1 MLRVVVYFFLL
12 KETYFTSDLKCINEK
27 LCIMKK
33 ITFNMVNSSALL
45 KNYILLFTLLFS
57 TSFLTSLLAQSA
69 TQVDVTGTTTT
80 NTISNNVSTVV
91 DPNLVVSSN
100 GTINGFI
107 VTITGTYMSGD
118 VLTYTGTLPSG
129 VTATAFSSLT
139 HSLVFSGSTT
149 AANWQTLLRTVRIK
163 TVSAT
168 CFPESRQVS
177 FIAGNAYYNPLN
189 GHFYYQSTSNTSWT
203 DAKTGAEASSL
214 FGLQGYL
221 ATVTSQ
227 AENSF
232 ISVLLGQDSWIG
244 CSDRYSEI
252 NSALGYTLYASTT
265 NSGGTNNNGNAEGY
279 WYWVTGPERGTKMR
293 TGNDNNQNNYHIG
306 GVVSGIYQNWA
317 GSEPND
323 WNSTSF
329 GDEDYGHMYT
339 SSGLWNDYPNSS
351 SIRSVWEY
359 GGMPNDNTNSQ
370 IVFTRNIYINGAPSG
385 TINGGN
391 VTVCSG
397 TNSTVLTISGFS
409 GSVVRWEY
417 SLDNFLT
424 TPVNVASTSTS
435 LTVTNLTQTRY
446 YRAIVNSTSGCTN
459 LATSSTP
466 IYVSTTIA
474 GNIVATNN
482 TICPGSQAS
491 FSLFGNNGAVVYWQV
506 STNASFTSGNTTIA
520 NTTTALNYTLST
532 AGTYYFR
539 AFVQNNGCNIVST
552 PGYTITVTAGT
563 PPVGGT
569 VTNAQH
575 CSGSAT
581 GSLSLSGHTG
591 NVQYWQYST
600 DGGIVWTNVSN
611 TTTSISYS
619 NLTADRKYR
628 AIIANGSC
636 GTATS
641 SIGQVTVI
649 GSNVCVWLGTTSNNW
664 GTSSNW
670 QCGVIGD
677 LGKDVLVSPTATY
690 DLHLDQART
699 IGSFNF
705 NGSNKTVVLGA
716 NTLTANYFIG
726 ANATNR
732 VKTNGTGKLKMNI
745 GNASSLVFPVGNS
758 SYNPVTISNNTG
770 NTDAFAVSV
779 LDEVYLNGY
788 SGTVISTPRVKR
800 TWDISKTY
808 ANAGSGVG
816 FVFNWNAGEDY
827 NITAPMLN
835 HYNGTDWDPQNGAN
849 TYTAY
854 SLNYTSYT
862 GTFSPFA
869 ISSVNNP
876 LPVELTSFQAN
887 CNSEI
892 GRTITWSTASEH
904 NSSHFEILKSRDGY
918 NWISIHVESA
928 AGNSTVDLNYSF
940 LDDEKSNGLVYYRLV
955 QVDVD
960 GATKEYDAI
969 TSDCEGVTDELI
981 VTVYPNPSNKTFTVQ
996 MELEEDENVEMVI
1009 YDVNGSVA
1017 HSQLLKGVKG
1027 SNTIFIN
1034 DLSINSGFY
1043 YINFIQKAGKT
1054 IVLKHCVL

>member
-1 MLRVVVYFFLL
+1 MKNLVLSNQNVKAIKSVLLTALVVFNLFFQV
-12 KETYFTSDLKCINEK
+12 FGQI
-27 LCIMKK
+27 
-33 ITFNMVNSSALL
+33 
-45 KNYILLFTLLFS
+45 
-57 TSFLTSLLAQSA
+57 A
-69 TQVDVTGTTTT
+69 TQVDVSGTTTT
-80 NTISNNVSTVV
+80 NTINNNVSTVV
-91 DPNLVVSSN
+91 DPNLVVNSN

-107 VTITGTYMSGD
+107 VTITGTYMPGD
-118 VLTYTGTLPSG
+118 VLTYTGALPSG
-129 VTATAFSSLT
+129 ITSSPFNTLT
-139 HSLVFSGSTT
+139 HSLVFSGTTT
-149 AANWQTLLRTVRIK
+149 AANWQTLLRTVK
-163 TVSAT
+163 LQTVSAT

-189 GHFYYQSTSNTSWT
+189 GHFYYQSTANTSWT
-203 DAKTGAEASSL
+203 DAKNNAALSSL

-252 NSALGYTLYASTT
+252 NTALGYTLYASSS
-265 NSGGTNNNGNAEGY
+265 NSGGTNNNANAEGY

-293 TGNDNNQNNYHIG
+293 NGNDNNQNNYHVG
-306 GVVSGIYQNWA
+306 AVVAGIYQNWA

-339 SSGLWNDYPNSS
+339 SNGLWNDYPNTS

-370 IVFTRNIYINGAPSG
+370 IVFTRNLYINGAPSG
-385 TINGGN
+385 TISGGN

-397 TNSTVLTISGFS
+397 TNSTVLTLTGFT
-409 GSVVRWEY
+409 GTVVRWEY

-424 TPVNVASTSTS
+424 SPVTVASTSIS

-446 YRAIVNSTSGCTN
+446 YRAIVNSSSGCSN

-466 IYVSTTIA
+466 IYISNTIA

-491 FSLFGNNGAVVYWQV
+491 FSLFGNNGNVVSWQV
-506 STNASFTSGNTTIA
+506 STSSTFASGNTTIA
-520 NTTTALNYTLST
+520 NTTNALNYTLNT

-539 AFVQNNGCNIVST
+539 ALVQNNGCTQVYT

-569 VTNAQH
+569 VSNAQH
-575 CSGSAT
+575 CSGSASGT
-581 GSLSLSGHTG
+581 LTLSGHTG
-591 NVQYWQYST
+591 SVQYWQYSV

-611 TTTSISYS
+611 TTTSIAYS

-628 AIIANGSC
+628 AILANGSC

-649 GSNVCVWLGTTSNNW
+649 GANVCVWIGTTSTDW
-664 GTSSNW
+664 GTSANW

-677 LGKDVLVSPTATY
+677 LGKDVLVSSTATY

-732 VKTNGTGKLKMNI
+732 VKTNGAGKLKMNV
-745 GNASSLVFPVGNS
+745 GNASSLAFPVGNS
-758 SYNPVTISNNTG
+758 AYNPVTITNNSG
-770 NTDAFAVSV
+770 NTDAFSVRV
-779 LDEVYLNGY
+779 LDEVYANGY
-788 SGTVISTPRVKR
+788 SGTVITTPRVKR

-816 FVFNWNAGEDY
+816 FVFNWNAGEDV
-827 NITAPMLN
+827 NITAPLLN
-835 HYNGTDWDPQNGAN
+835 HFNGTDWDAQNGAN
-849 TYTAY
+849 SYTTY
-854 SLNYTSYT
+854 SLNYFSYT

-887 CNSEI
+887 CLENEGREI
-892 GRTITWSTASEH
+892 SWSTASEH
-904 NSSHFEILKSRDGY
+904 NSSYFEVLKSRDGY
-918 NWISIHVESA
+918 NWSSIKVMSA
-928 AGNSTVDLNYSF
+928 AGNSSIDLNYSF
-940 LDDEKSNGLVYYRLV
+940 IDEDKTNGIIYYKLV
-955 QVDVD
+955 QVDID
-960 GATKEYDAI
+960 GAQKVYDAI
-969 TSDCEGVTDELI
+969 SSDCNLQQETI
-981 VTVYPNPSNKTFTVQ
+981 ISIYPNPSAQSFMVQ
-996 MELEEDENVEMVI
+996 MDLENDENIEMVI
-1009 YDVNGSVA
+1009 YNLNGSVA
-1017 HSQLLKGVKG
+1017 YRQAINGNKG
-1027 SNTIFIN
+1027 SNTIFVN
-1034 DLSINSGFY
+1034 DLNLKSGFY
-1043 YINFIQKAGKT
+1043 NIYFTQEAGKS
-1054 IVLKHCVL
+1054 IIIKHCVL

>member
-1 MLRVVVYFFLL
+1 MANN
-12 KETYFTSDLKCINEK
+12 KTEPSDRSITFNAK
-27 LCIMKK
+27 LCIMFK
-33 ITFNMVNSSALL
+33 S
-45 KNYILLFTLLFS
+45 KNLSRKRTINPLSTTLIYTLIIGAISVFKS
-57 TSFLTSLLAQSA
+57 HAQTA

-118 VLTYTGTLPSG
+118 MLTYTGALPSG
-129 VTATAFSSLT
+129 VTAAPFSTLT
-139 HSLVFSGSTT
+139 HSLVFSGTTT
-149 AANWQTLLRTVRIK
+149 AANWQTLLRTVK
-163 TVSAT
+163 LQTVSAT

-177 FIAGNAYYNPLN
+177 FIAGNAYYNPIN
-189 GHFYYQSTSNTSWT
+189 GHFYYPYTNNTSWT
-203 DAKTGAEASSL
+203 DAKAFADASSL

-244 CSDRYSEI
+244 CSDRFSEI
-252 NSALGYTLYASTT
+252 NSALGYTLYASSSNT
-265 NSGGTNNNGNAEGY
+265 GGTNNNANAEGY
-279 WYWVTGPERGTKMR
+279 WYWVTGPERGTQMR
-293 TGNDNNQNNYHIG
+293 TGNDNNQSNYHIG
-306 GVVSGIYQNWA
+306 SVISGIYQNWA

-323 WNSTSF
+323 WNSTKF
-329 GDEDYGHMYT
+329 GDEDYGHMY
-339 SSGLWNDYPNSS
+339 SSGGIWNDYPNTS

-397 TNSTVLTISGFS
+397 TNSTVLTLSGFT
-409 GSVVRWEY
+409 GTVVRWEY

-424 TPVNVASTSTS
+424 TPVNVASTSTT
-435 LTVTNLTQTRY
+435 LTVSNLTQTRY
-446 YRAIVNSTSGCTN
+446 YRAIVNSSSGCTN
-459 LATSSTP
+459 LATSSTA
-466 IYVSTTIA
+466 IYISTTVA

-491 FSLFGNNGAVVYWQV
+491 FSLFGNFGSVVSWQV
-506 STNASFTSGNTTIA
+506 STSSTFASGNTTISNA
-520 NTTTALNYTLST
+520 STSLNYTLNT

-539 AFVQNNGCNIVST
+539 ALVQNNGCNQVYT
-552 PGYTITVTAGT
+552 PGYTITVTSGT
-563 PPVGGT
+563 APVGGT
-569 VTNAQH
+569 VSNAQH

-581 GSLSLSGHTG
+581 GVLSLTG
-591 NVQYWQYST
+591 QTGTVQYWQYST
-600 DGGIVWTNVSN
+600 DGGIVWTTVAN

-628 AIIANGSC
+628 AILSNGSC

-649 GSNVCVWLGTTSNNW
+649 GTNVCVWIGTTSNDW
-664 GTSSNW
+664 GNSANW

-677 LGKDVLVSPTATY
+677 LGKDVLVNPSATY

-732 VKTNGTGKLKMNI
+732 VKTNGAGKLKMNI
-745 GNASSLVFPVGNS
+745 GNASSLSFPVGNTA
-758 SYNPVTISNNTG
+758 YNPVTITNNTG
-770 NTDAFAVSV
+770 NTDAFSVRV
-779 LDEVYLNGY
+779 LDEVYVNGY

-808 ANAGSGVG
+808 ANSGTGVG
-816 FVFNWNAGEDY
+816 FIFNWNAGEDV
-827 NITAPMLN
+827 NITAPLLN
-835 HYNGTDWDPQNGAN
+835 HHNGTDWDAQNGAN
-849 TYTAY
+849 SYTAY
-854 SLNYTSYT
+854 SLNYFSYT

-887 CNSEI
+887 CIGEGKSEI
-892 GRTITWSTASEH
+892 TWTTASEH
-904 NSSHFEILKSRDGY
+904 NSSYFDLQKSRDGY
-918 NWISIHVESA
+918 NWETFEVISA
-928 AGNSTVDLNYSF
+928 AGHSNNTVNYSIV
-940 LDDEKSNGLVYYRLV
+940 DNNSSNEISYYKL
-955 QVDVD
+955 QQFDID
-960 GATKEYDAI
+960 GAMKEYDTISVSCSSIAEQL
-969 TSDCEGVTDELI
+969 DVN
-981 VTVYPNPSNKTFTVQ
+981 VYPNPSNQSFTVS
-996 MELEEDENVEMVI
+996 MELENESSVTMII
-1009 YDVNGSVA
+1009 YDINGSQVF
-1017 HSQLLKGVKG
+1017 SKVLNGDKG
-1027 SNTIFIN
+1027 SNNVFID
-1034 DLSINSGFY
+1034 DLTLKSGFY
-1043 YINFIQKAGKT
+1043 YIYLGDESGKT
-1054 IVLKHCVL
+1054 ITVKHSIL

>member
-1 MLRVVVYFFLL
+1 MNCRFS
-12 KETYFTSDLKCINEK
+12 T
-27 LCIMKK
+27 
-33 ITFNMVNSSALL
+33 
-45 KNYILLFTLLFS
+45 TLLFS
-57 TSFLTSLLAQSA
+57 LFISVSSIFNLKAQTA

-91 DPNLVVSSN
+91 DPNVVVNSN

-107 VTITGTYMSGD
+107 VTITGTYMPGD

-129 VTATAFSSLT
+129 ITAAAFNTLT
-139 HSLVFSGSTT
+139 HSLVFSGTTT
-149 AANWQTLLRTVRIK
+149 AANWQTLLRTVK
-163 TVSAT
+163 LQTVSAT

-177 FIAGNAYYNPLN
+177 FIAGTAYYNPIN
-189 GHFYYQSTSNTSWT
+189 GHFYYPYMTNTSWT
-203 DAKTGAEASSL
+203 TAKANAEASSL

-244 CSDRYSEI
+244 CSDRFSEI
-252 NSALGYTLYASTT
+252 NTALGYTLYASST
-265 NSGGTNNNGNAEGY
+265 NSGGTNNNANAEGY

-293 TGNDNNQNNYHIG
+293 NGNDNNQNNYHVG
-306 GVVSGIYQNWA
+306 GVVAGVYQNWA

-329 GDEDYGHMYT
+329 GDEDYGHMYA
-339 SSGLWNDYPNSS
+339 SGGIWNDYPNTS

-370 IVFTRNIYINGAPSG
+370 IVFTRNIFINGAPSG

-397 TNSTVLTISGFS
+397 TNSTVLTLTSSS
-409 GSVVRWEY
+409 GSVFAGTVVRWEY

-424 TPVNVASTSTS
+424 TPTTVASTSTT
-435 LTVTNLTQTRY
+435 LTVSNLTQTRY

-466 IYVSTTIA
+466 IYISNTVA
-474 GNIVATNN
+474 GNIVAVNN

-491 FSLFGNNGAVVYWQV
+491 FSLFGNIGTVVNWQV
-506 STNASFTSGNTTIA
+506 STSSTFASGNTTIS
-520 NTTTALNYTLST
+520 NSTTSLNYTLNT

-539 AFVQNNGCNIVST
+539 ALVQNNGCTQAYT
-552 PGYTITVTAGT
+552 PGYTITVTSGIA
-563 PPVGGT
+563 PVGGT
-569 VTNAQH
+569 VSNAQH

-581 GSLSLSGHTG
+581 GTLTLSGHTG
-591 NVQYWQYST
+591 TVQYWQYSI
-600 DGGIVWTNVSN
+600 DGGIVWTTVAN

-619 NLTADRKYR
+619 GLTADRKYR
-628 AIIANGSC
+628 AILSNGSC

-649 GSNVCVWLGTTSNNW
+649 GANVCVWIGTTSTDW
-664 GTSSNW
+664 GNSSNW
-670 QCGVIGD
+670 QCGIIGD
-677 LGKDVLVSPTATY
+677 LGKDVLVSATATY
-690 DLHLDQART
+690 DLYLDQART

-705 NGSNKTVVLGA
+705 NGSNRTVVLGA

-726 ANATNR
+726 ANSTNR
-732 VKTNGTGKLKMNI
+732 VKTNGAGKLKMNI
-745 GNASSLVFPVGNS
+745 GNASSLAFPVGNS
-758 SYNPVTISNNTG
+758 AYNPVTITNNTG
-770 NTDAFAVSV
+770 NSDAFSVRV

-808 ANAGSGVG
+808 ANSGAGVG
-816 FVFNWNAGEDY
+816 FIFNWNAGEDV
-827 NITAPMLN
+827 NITAPLLN
-835 HYNGTDWDPQNGAN
+835 HHNGTDWDAQNGAN
-849 TYTAY
+849 SYTAY
-854 SLNYTSYT
+854 SLNYFSYT

-887 CNSEI
+887 CIGDGKSEI
-892 GRTITWSTASEH
+892 TWTTASEH
-904 NSSHFEILKSRDGY
+904 NSSYFDLQKSRDGY
-918 NWISIHVESA
+918 NWETFEVMSA
-928 AGNSTVDLNYSF
+928 AGNSNNEINYSITDNNIGYQ
-940 LDDEKSNGLVYYRLV
+940 LTYYKLIQYDING
-955 QVDVD
+955 
-960 GATKEYDAI
+960 ASKEYDAI
-969 TSDCEGVTDELI
+969 STSCESYSEELDAL
-981 VTVYPNPSNKTFTVQ
+981 VFPNPSNQSFTIQ
-996 MELEEDENVEMVI
+996 LALESEGSFNVVV
-1009 YDVNGSVA
+1009 YDINGNQAISKEIKGN
-1017 HSQLLKGVKG
+1017 KGV
-1027 SNTIFIN
+1027 NNVFMN
-1034 DLSINSGFY
+1034 DLNLKSGFY
-1043 YINFIQKAGKT
+1043 FIHIVDENGKSIT
-1054 IVLKHCVL
+1054 LKHSIL